1 MIRKKFKYF
10 TPIIFLFIAVN
21 ALLIAA
27 RHRLEL
33 WKVDLDIIIVGNLIL
48 FIITSISFL
57 MARRGLVNKNPN
69 VFFRS
74 VYASIMIKLFACI
87 IAAFIYI
94 AIYKSNLNKPAL
106 FICMALYLVY
116 TFMEVAVLTKLL
128 KLRENE

>member
-10 TPIIFLFIAVN
+10 TPIIFLFIAIN
-21 ALLIAA
+21 ALFIAA

-33 WKVDLDIIIVGNLIL
+33 WHIDQDVIIIGNLIL
-48 FIITSISFL
+48 FLITSVSFT
-57 MARRGLVNKNPN
+57 MARRGMINKDPN

-106 FICMALYLVY
+106 FICMGLYLVY